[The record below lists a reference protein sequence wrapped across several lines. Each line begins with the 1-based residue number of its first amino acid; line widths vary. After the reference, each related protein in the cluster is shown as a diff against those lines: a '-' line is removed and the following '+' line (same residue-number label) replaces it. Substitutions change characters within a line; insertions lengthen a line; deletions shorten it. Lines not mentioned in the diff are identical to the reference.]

1 MEGPASG
8 QTLISLFRVKR
19 TGEVMKL
26 ELRPACSDQLTPGKP
41 VGVPSWVPSEWDA
54 DGTIGIDVEP
64 VKVCEKDPDLI
75 KDVERCFYFVVMRPV
90 CEPDGARSQAMSTD
104 DSASNYTT
112 RRLSE
117 DSDGNTMSCD
127 GSSAAGSDGMRLSDG
142 SRAPRSS
149 TDSDHSSGD
158 VRHPRGAAKPFG
170 SQKHWVPG
178 GSSVTHGDFSMPPGL
193 KDLKLGT
200 MIGSGAFA
208 KGDTA
213 PLPS

>member
-1 MEGPASG
+1 
-8 QTLISLFRVKR
+8 
-19 TGEVMKL
+19 MKL

-90 CEPDGARSQAMSTD
+90 SEPDGGRSQAMSTD
-104 DSASNYTT
+104 GSCSDDT

-117 DSDGNTMSCD
+117 EMSCD
-127 GSSAAGSDGMRLSDG
+127 GSSAAGSDGVMRLSDG
-142 SRAPRSS
+142 SREGARRFSS
-149 TDSDHSSGD
+149 DSDHSSGD
-158 VRHPRGAAKPFG
+158 VKHPRAAAKPFG
-170 SQKHWVPG
+170 SQEHWVPG
-178 GSSVTHGDFSMPPGL
+178 GSSVTYGDFSMPPGL
-193 KDLKLGT
+193 EDLKLGT

-213 PLPS
+213 PLPLPLLT